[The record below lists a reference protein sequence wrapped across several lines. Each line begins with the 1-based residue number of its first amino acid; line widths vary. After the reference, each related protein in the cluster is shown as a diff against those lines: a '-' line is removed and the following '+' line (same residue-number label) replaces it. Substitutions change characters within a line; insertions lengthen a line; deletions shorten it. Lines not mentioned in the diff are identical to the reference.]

1 MTIADDIILHIENP
15 KHTTT
20 KLLKL
25 KNSVNL
31 QNTKISAQKYVTF
44 LITKYQIEIKKM
56 IFYNCT
62 KNI

>member
-31 QNTKISAQKYVTF
+31 KNTKISAQKCYISNNKVSGRSKEND
-44 LITKYQIEIKKM
+44 LL
-56 IFYNCT
+56 
-62 KNI
+62 